1 MRCLCSIHLFAE
13 VGPDV
18 FANNRITSSLVSN
31 DPLRAYV
38 LSCGQDVYTA
48 SDYLP
53 RTLRDPT
60 KGPSYAVEVTPFQD
74 AVGTKAPRWTWLEE
88 TPAARDL
95 LAGRNGPDG
104 KESAYPGNY
113 GTEMQGIAEKVGA
126 GQISDDTKVPRPEH
140 GLFGLAMVGGG
151 RVFGEA
157 QLYGKQGPQLPG
169 WSLIVSST
177 NHASWQISL
186 GLRWARL
193 PS

>member
-18 FANNRITSSLVSN
+18 FANNRITSSLVAN

-157 QLYGKQGPQLPG
+157 QLYGKQGPP
-169 WSLIVSST
+169 
-177 NHASWQISL
+177 AS
-186 GLRWARL
+186 RL
-193 PS
+193 VFNSVRY